1 MSISLAGMLVMFS
14 GIFVVMMVILEIM
27 PWLNDATKVTFL
39 AIGLVFVVA
48 GAIIRYKGLKSEMKN
63 MKKDK

>member
-1 MSISLAGMLVMFS
+1 MFS

-39 AIGLVFVVA
+39 AIGLVFVVT
-48 GAIIRYKGLKSEMKN
+48 GAIIRYKGMKADIKQMEKN
-63 MKKDK
+63 K